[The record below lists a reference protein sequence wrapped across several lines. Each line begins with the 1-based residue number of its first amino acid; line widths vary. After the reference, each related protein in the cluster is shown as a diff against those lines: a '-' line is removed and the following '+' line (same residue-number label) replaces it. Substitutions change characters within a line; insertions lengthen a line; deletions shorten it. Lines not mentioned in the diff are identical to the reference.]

1 MTIARSSAIAT
12 LGLVA
17 LLIMSDKL
25 SGQDL
30 ETIDE
35 QKPVTVSG
43 SVGLS
48 ATVYD
53 QSGISGSRRPF
64 NWLVSGT
71 LSPTIYGVEL
81 PISFSISDQDKSF
94 RQPFNQFGMSP
105 GYGWARAHV
114 GYRSLTFSP
123 YTLTGVTFLGAGL
136 EAAPGNFRLSAMTGR
151 FQRGVELD
159 TTNVE
164 NQPAYARNGWG
175 VMIGY
180 ADDGGSTFDL
190 TLLRAKDDTT
200 SIRSRPI
207 GEGILPQENT
217 ALGGSMRVAIAEGI
231 AIDAAGGASLI
242 TRDLSAG
249 PMDVDTSSIPD
260 FLQNL
265 HNLRATTSLAFAWK
279 TGMTATV
286 DVVSLRLGYERI
298 EPGYTSLGAY
308 YFATDLETWTIAPSV
323 DLLDRQ
329 LRVSGSVGIQKD
341 NLLKTKA
348 FTTDR
353 LIGSGDIYWMA
364 NENFSVNAQFTN
376 YSTGQSA
383 GRVAGNDSILAR
395 DVTRSATIAPRL
407 TMQDENAS
415 HSYMLSAGYQ
425 NYTDLSAFTGGLSN
439 TDAMNATFMYNY
451 TGIESRLA
459 LNGALTY
466 VDASTG
472 TVHGRTVGVSVGGGM
487 PLLNEELS
495 LSANLGYTRAGIGI
509 DGAGG
514 NVFSEGL
521 TAGYRPTE
529 DDTFNMTVSGMQ
541 ADGLSTT
548 TETSLS
554 LSYTRG
560 F

>member
-1 MTIARSSAIAT
+1 MTFARSGAITA
-12 LGLVA
+12 LGLIA
-17 LLIMSDKL
+17 LLMTFDRL
-25 SGQDL
+25 AGQDL

-35 QKPVTVSG
+35 QKPIMVSG

-53 QSGISGSRRPF
+53 QTGIGGSRRPF
-64 NWLVSGT
+64 NWLLSGNV
-71 LSPTIYGVEL
+71 SPTIYGIEF
-81 PISFSISDQDKSF
+81 PISFSISDQEKSF

-114 GYRSLTFSP
+114 GYRSMTFSP

-159 TTNVE
+159 TTNIE
-164 NQPAYARNGWG
+164 NQPAYERRGWG

-180 ADDGGSTFDL
+180 ADDDGSAFDA
-190 TLLRAKDDTT
+190 TLLKARDDTT

-207 GEGILPQENT
+207 AEGVLPQENT
-217 ALGGSMRVAIAEGI
+217 VVGGSMRVAVAQGI
-231 AIDAAGGASLI
+231 WIDAAGGASLI
-242 TRDLSAG
+242 TRDVSAG

-260 FLQNL
+260 LFQNL
-265 HNLRATTSLAFAWK
+265 HDLRATTSLAFAWK
-279 TGMTATV
+279 AGMTANV

-329 LRVSGSVGIQKD
+329 LRVSGSIGLQKD
-341 NLLKTKA
+341 NLLKTKS

-353 LIGSGDIYWMA
+353 VIGSGDIYWMA

-383 GRVAGNDSILAR
+383 GRVVGNDSILVR

-415 HSYMLSAGYQ
+415 HSYMISAGYQ
-425 NYTDLSAFTGGLSN
+425 TYTDLSAFTEGLTN
-439 TDAMNATFMYNY
+439 TNAMNATFMYNY
-451 TGIESRLA
+451 TGIESHLS
-459 LNGALTY
+459 LNGAISY

-472 TVHGRTVGVSVGGGM
+472 TLHGRTIGVSVGGGL

-495 LSANLGYTRAGIGI
+495 LAANIGYTRAGIGLE
-509 DGAGG
+509 GAGG

-529 DDTFNMTVSGMQ
+529 EDAFHMTLSGMQ
-541 ADGLSTT
+541 AGGASTT
-548 TETSLS
+548 TEASLS
-554 LSYTRG
+554 LGYTRG